1 MLYLWVEKVCVHHS
15 ALDVVQVSVVLQRPL
30 QQTSFL
36 TQLCHMSPIV
46 VGEHLVA
53 QDGIRNLQDIEQGEK
68 GFNTSGWFAAG
79 KCRLM
84 LNAKY

>member
-1 MLYLWVEKVCVHHS
+1 MLYLRVEKVCVHHC

-30 QQTSFL
+30 QQTSLL

-53 QDGIRNLQDIEQGEK
+53 QDGVCNLQDIKQGEK
-68 GFNTSGWFAAG
+68 GFNTSG
-79 KCRLM
+79 
-84 LNAKY
+84 